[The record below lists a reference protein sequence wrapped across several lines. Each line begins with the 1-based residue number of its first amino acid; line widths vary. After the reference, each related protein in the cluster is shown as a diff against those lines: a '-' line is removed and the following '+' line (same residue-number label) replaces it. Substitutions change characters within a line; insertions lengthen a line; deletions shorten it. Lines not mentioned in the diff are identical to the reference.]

1 MFQANT
7 KPKKIGKTPSYS
19 ENTDDI
25 LSDHG
30 FHQRCIQFGNKYSQ
44 RERPKKLI
52 INIISYKNKE
62 EKLLFVINFPLKR
75 SRFLVKFI

>member
-44 RERPKKLI
+44 RERPKKLLKILYLI
-52 INIISYKNKE
+52 IIRKKNYY
-62 EKLLFVINFPLKR
+62 L
-75 SRFLVKFI
+75 